1 MVRWRSAL
9 TLTPLHREE
18 PGQVIVWVAVMLPLF
33 FSVVGLAID
42 AGSVFA
48 ARRELQNATDGAARA
63 GAMQLDIDVYRQS
76 SGENLVLD
84 ATRARQIAADY
95 LTDEPTEVTA
105 TVTADRDWIRVEARR
120 EVATSF
126 LQLVGVAQVGVCLF
140 QLHILALQE
149 R

>member
-1 MVRWRSAL
+1 MAFGAHAHPAAPRGA
-9 TLTPLHREE
+9 
-18 PGQVIVWVAVMLPLF
+18 GQVIVWVAVMLPLF

-84 ATRARQIAADY
+84 GATARQIAAEY
-95 LTDEPTEVTA
+95 LADEPTAMTA
-105 TVTADRDWIRVEARR
+105 TVTADRHPSWGEA
-120 EVATSF
+120 
-126 LQLVGVAQVGVCLF
+126 
-140 QLHILALQE
+140 
-149 R
+149 